1 MRVGIVG
8 VGPVGD
14 RIVRVLRERGFPVDG
29 DAVVMATSARPEVL
43 DGRVFDVQETTEDS
57 LRNLDV
63 CFIAGKEGARGASKT
78 WRRVVERHQVP
89 SIDNSSDFRMDDD
102 VPLIVPEVNMDDAAL
117 NPKFIASPNCSTTQ
131 MVVALA
137 PLHRVATIK
146 RIVVATYQAV
156 SGWGGKAMRELR
168 KQAARYLA
176 GEPVEFDPSVF
187 AHPIAFDYLPHI
199 DRFDEGGY
207 TREEVKMVCETR
219 KILHA
224 PDLAISAT
232 TVRVPVFVGH
242 GEAINV
248 EFERKM
254 SAEEA
259 LRILRDPQTAP
270 GVQVIDGPTDD
281 PKAVAIRE
289 DVLER
294 AYPVSRD
301 LERPE
306 LADLVLVGRVRD
318 DRTMPNAINLWVVAD
333 NLRKGAATNV
343 VQIAEKMIDKG
354 LLPSR

>member
-29 DAVVMATSARPEVL
+29 DPVVMATSARPEVL
-43 DGRVFDVQETTEDS
+43 DGRTFGVNETTEDR

-78 WRRVVERHQVP
+78 WRPVVEKHQVP

-102 VPLIVPEVNMDDAAL
+102 VPLIVPEVNMGDIAL
-117 NPKFIASPNCSTTQ
+117 NTKFIASPNCSTTQ

-137 PLHRVATIK
+137 PLHRAATIK

-156 SGWGGKAMRELR
+156 SGWGGKAMGELR
-168 KQAARYLA
+168 EQAARCLA
-176 GEPVEFDPSVF
+176 GEPVAFDPSVF
-187 AHPIAFDYLPHI
+187 AHPIAFDCIPHI
-199 DRFDEGGY
+199 DRFDESGY
-207 TREEVKMVCETR
+207 TREEQKMVHETR

-232 TVRVPVFVGH
+232 TVRVPVLNGH

-254 SAEEA
+254 SAEGA
-259 LRILRDPQTAP
+259 LSILRDPQTAP
-270 GVQVIDGPTDD
+270 GVKVIDGPTDD
-281 PKAVAIRE
+281 PNAVSARK
-289 DVLER
+289 DGLER
-294 AYPVSRD
+294 TYPVTRD

-306 LADLVLVGRVRD
+306 VADLVLVGRVRD
-318 DRTMPNAINLWVVAD
+318 DPTMPNTINLWVVAD

-343 VQIAEKMIDKG
+343 VQIAENMIHRG